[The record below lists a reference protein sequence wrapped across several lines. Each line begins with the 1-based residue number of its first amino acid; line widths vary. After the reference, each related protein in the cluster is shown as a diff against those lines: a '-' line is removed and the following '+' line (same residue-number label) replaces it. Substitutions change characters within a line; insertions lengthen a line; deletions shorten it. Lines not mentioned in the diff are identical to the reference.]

1 MLIDDTQLKVNIVD
15 ENSKMKSRISLFD
28 DNISLLRKGSNS
40 MLASFSIQKNKDNG
54 YNLDFDVKKKVN
66 VSFVYNEAISTYEV
80 HLEKG
85 SGGEIS
91 YSRTFEKQEGQQL
104 KIDFVNHIGNARAKT
119 LELIEIR
126 KPIIIIDN

>member
-54 YNLDFDVKKKVN
+54 YNLDFDVKKNVN

-85 SGGEIS
+85 SDGEIS
-91 YSRTFEKQEGQQL
+91 YSRTFEKKEGQQL